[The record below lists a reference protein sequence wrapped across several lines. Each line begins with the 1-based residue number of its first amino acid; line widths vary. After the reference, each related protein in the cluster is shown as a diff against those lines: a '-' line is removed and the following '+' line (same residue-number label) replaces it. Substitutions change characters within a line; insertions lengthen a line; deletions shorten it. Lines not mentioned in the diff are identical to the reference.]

1 MTEVGDTQIIF
12 SRDSNMS
19 EEFQI
24 RDSYSAEARQ
34 KRILEILNF
43 QGSASVSDLSAR
55 LGVSEV
61 TVRKDLSQLEAENR
75 LYRTHGRAVPICS
88 YVVNRHLNE
97 KEKIYSKEKMAI
109 GRVAASLVKENDSLL
124 IASGTTVLYAA
135 KEMMDARGLTV
146 ISASVSVSSILSQN
160 RGIDVVQLGGIVRE
174 SSVSVV
180 GSFAENM
187 LTNFNCSRLL
197 MGADGVDLQYGVTT
211 TNIMEASLNQ
221 MMMKASKQTILLVDS
236 SKFGKRGFSKICDVG
251 DVDIVITD
259 AGIPQNYL
267 DSLKESGVEVIV
279 APLT

>member
-1 MTEVGDTQIIF
+1 M
-12 SRDSNMS
+12 
-19 EEFQI
+19 
-24 RDSYSAEARQ
+24 
-34 KRILEILNF
+34 
-43 QGSASVSDLSAR
+43 SAR

-160 RGIDVVQLGGIVRE
+160 KGIDVVQLGGIVRE

>member
-1 MTEVGDTQIIF
+1 MTEVGETQIIF

-160 RGIDVVQLGGIVRE
+160 KGIDVVQLGGIVRE

>member
-61 TVRKDLSQLEAENR
+61 TVRKDLSQLEAQNR

>member
-1 MTEVGDTQIIF
+1 MTEVGETQIIF

>member
-1 MTEVGDTQIIF
+1 MV
-12 SRDSNMS
+12 
-19 EEFQI
+19 EELQV

-135 KEMMDARGLTV
+135 KEMMDVKGLTV

-160 RGIDVVQLGGIVRE
+160 KGIDVVQLGGIVRE

-197 MGADGVDLQYGVTT
+197 MGADGVDLEYGITT

-259 AGIPQNYL
+259 AGIPQTYL
-267 DSLKESGVEVIV
+267 DSLKEAGVEVIV
-279 APLT
+279 APLI